1 MKIPIWGPERPRG
14 YRLCNS
20 SCWDRSPT
28 RSWVQDP
35 GQTRWRINLWVA
47 NAQQMRSAYHRL
59 LCSWHCCSDSCSELQ
74 PNLNPI
80 PTFPS
85 HEEWS
90 MIITCYQVQI
100 MRGESPKVLSVSYAW
115 SDWPRSE
122 VLKEFSFRFSVDFTF
137 VYLYIVY
144 LRSSLDSGYTL
155 TISTMQL
162 ILRYKYITIF
172 SLLFIY
178 SKELCTVNRCILSS
192 LFLICKIM

>member
-100 MRGESPKVLSVSYAW
+100 MRGESPKVLSVSHA
-115 SDWPRSE
+115 RR
-122 VLKEFSFRFSVDFTF
+122 VATRVDPQRT
-137 VYLYIVY
+137 
-144 LRSSLDSGYTL
+144 
-155 TISTMQL
+155 
-162 ILRYKYITIF
+162 
-172 SLLFIY
+172 LLFLLLRVTIWP
-178 SKELCTVNRCILSS
+178 
-192 LFLICKIM
+192 LFIIFQ